1 MSRYA
6 NGSQPTGEYQSRA
19 EYDAGYRDG
28 QRAATERCKEQ
39 TTHLRAQLETL
50 QRLMADAAT
59 ASPPTLV
66 VTAEQVK
73 QFIGR

>member
-28 QRAATERCKEQ
+28 YRAAEERAKER
-39 TTHLRAQLETL
+39 LAYLE
-50 QRLMADAAT
+50 
-59 ASPPTLV
+59 ASVAKMMEEFANLERVKPLV
-66 VTAEQVK
+66 ISAEDVK